1 MESIN
6 IIIVDKNIKNIVYL
20 INKINFKEKFK
31 SYVATTNEEILEI
44 ISYTQI
50 DGIFCNKNF
59 KVIQNIKDIPI
70 FYIIEDNKDN
80 YEIDQS
86 LSKINKNVIVKKDI
100 KKKIMNQLLLLGY
113 NFKLKGTQFL
123 FESILYIYEKKE
135 MSLVE
140 NLERNVYKYIAVRN
154 NKTVINI
161 KTNIIKSTNYV
172 YTYQDKKILYEYFS
186 SDIKITP
193 KLVIST
199 ILNKLD
205 LYSNIKIII

>member
-123 FESILYIYEKKE
+123 F
-135 MSLVE
+135 
-140 NLERNVYKYIAVRN
+140 
-154 NKTVINI
+154 
-161 KTNIIKSTNYV
+161 
-172 YTYQDKKILYEYFS
+172 D
-186 SDIKITP
+186 
-193 KLVIST
+193 
-199 ILNKLD
+199 LN
-205 LYSNIKIII
+205 